1 MVKNN
6 QNLTKMYNDIT
17 IVIVCYKSYKLIKKN
32 FGVLKNFKSII
43 VDNSNCKKTFKL
55 VKDCDNIKFI
65 ETAYN
70 LGYGKANNLAISNAN
85 TEFVL
90 ILNPDIII
98 DAFEIESLYLKI
110 SEYKNIGIL
119 APSLYSQNNER
130 RTNGSRS
137 YLTKNSFKR
146 KKKTNNFAD
155 GDTCYDYV
163 IGCAMLI
170 KRDFFN
176 EIGGFDDDFFMYFED
191 NEICDRVYKYNK
203 VVIETPISKMIH
215 MEGESTEK
223 SFIINY
229 KLSII
234 HKISEFIY
242 LNKNLSKFNTYKNL
256 IIQLVD
262 FTQRMIFNFLLFK
275 FKKSFKNFLRILS
288 IALYVTSLY
297 KLVYNLWKI

>member
-1 MVKNN
+1 
-6 QNLTKMYNDIT
+6 
-17 IVIVCYKSYKLIKKN
+17 
-32 FGVLKNFKSII
+32 
-43 VDNSNCKKTFKL
+43 
-55 VKDCDNIKFI
+55 
-65 ETAYN
+65 
-70 LGYGKANNLAISNAN
+70 
-85 TEFVL
+85 
-90 ILNPDIII
+90 
-98 DAFEIESLYLKI
+98 
-110 SEYKNIGIL
+110 
-119 APSLYSQNNER
+119 
-130 RTNGSRS
+130 
-137 YLTKNSFKR
+137 
-146 KKKTNNFAD
+146 
-155 GDTCYDYV
+155 
-163 IGCAMLI
+163 
-170 KRDFFN
+170 
-176 EIGGFDDDFFMYFED
+176 MYFED

-223 SFIINY
+223 SFIINC

-262 FTQRMIFNFLLFK
+262 FIQRMIFNFLLFK